1 MVTYFLLHDNSVHII
16 LFNLKKIK
24 ENYIGQKKKI
34 WVKACKKTILWNTNY
49 DHENK
54 DYTNALIYV
63 HVVLNGVIFPQIS
76 YAIIVPYA
84 RHLLPVRFFPKY

>member
-1 MVTYFLLHDNSVHII
+1 MGESV
-16 LFNLKKIK
+16 
-24 ENYIGQKKKI
+24 QKKPYSGMQI
-34 WVKACKKTILWNTNY
+34 
-49 DHENK
+49 DRENK

-76 YAIIVPYA
+76 YDIVLYT